1 MVPFHTSQM
10 EPRLMTA
17 YIPIEAVIDA
27 LDEASDDLAEYLD
40 DASAGDVPEDG
51 RIASAAELVEFALK
65 HLRRK
70 YLQGVGE

>member
-1 MVPFHTSQM
+1 MM
-10 EPRLMTA
+10 A
-17 YIPIEAVIDA
+17 YMPVGAVIDA
-27 LDEASDDLAEYLD
+27 LDEASDDLAEYLA

-70 YLQGVGE
+70 YLRGAGA